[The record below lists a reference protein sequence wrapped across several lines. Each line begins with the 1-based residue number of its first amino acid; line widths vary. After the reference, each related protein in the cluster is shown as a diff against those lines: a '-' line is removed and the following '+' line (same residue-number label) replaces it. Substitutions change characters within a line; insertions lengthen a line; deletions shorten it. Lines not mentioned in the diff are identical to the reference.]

1 MDKNK
6 NFDHLDC
13 KYPINI
19 FFLFSIHRVFF
30 LLLALNSTVNNHAIL
45 SNTNE
50 EDDLEKEIE
59 HLERRLTSAKS
70 QLTFVTS
77 QKNKQS
83 KT

>member
-1 MDKNK
+1 MII
-6 NFDHLDC
+6 L
-13 KYPINI
+13 IVNI
-19 FFLFSIHRVFF
+19 KSIFSFFSLFLEFF
-30 LLLALNSTVNNHAIL
+30 LLALNSTVNNHAIL